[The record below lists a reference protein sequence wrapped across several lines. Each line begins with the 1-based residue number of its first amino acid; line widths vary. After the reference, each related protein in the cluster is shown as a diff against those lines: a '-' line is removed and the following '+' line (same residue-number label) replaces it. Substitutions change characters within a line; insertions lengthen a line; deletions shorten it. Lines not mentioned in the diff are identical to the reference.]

1 MRTIE
6 RACVALLFVVLSACS
21 GGSAPTAAQ
30 PAPPPAELVEGDLR
44 IIATIVPTTALQ
56 ERVTRGYGIARGE
69 DTWML
74 LVTVRRGPEGKDT
87 SVPAKVDAS
96 ARDLQGRRIGIPM
109 HALTTADG
117 LVDSVG
123 TFAFTGPDTLQFNV
137 LVTPQGET
145 TRTLDFAR
153 DIPK

>member
-6 RACVALLFVVLSACS
+6 RACVALLFVALAACS

-44 IIATIVPTTALQ
+44 IIATIVPTMALQ
-56 ERVTRGYGIARGE
+56 EKIARGYGIARGE

-74 LVTVRRGPEGKDT
+74 LVAVRRGPEGKDT

-109 HALTTADG
+109 HALRTEDG
-117 LVDSVG
+117 SIDSVG
-123 TFAFTGPDTLQFNV
+123 TFSFRGPDTLQFNV
-137 LVTPQGET
+137 QVTPEGEA

-153 DIPK
+153 EIPK

>member
-6 RACVALLFVVLSACS
+6 RACVALLFVALSACS

-69 DTWML
+69 GFSIEGLRPGRACTEDQRGRGGENGDLHLQRL
-74 LVTVRRGPEGKDT
+74 L
-87 SVPAKVDAS
+87 SS
-96 ARDLQGRRIGIPM
+96 
-109 HALTTADG
+109 
-117 LVDSVG
+117 
-123 TFAFTGPDTLQFNV
+123 F
-137 LVTPQGET
+137 VTPRSDLT
-145 TRTLDFAR
+145 PTLRSPRSHA
-153 DIPK
+153 KA